1 MGLFSK
7 GKTRT
12 ILKFH
17 RTDLLFA
24 VILQRGETCLKA
36 KYSRFSLSR
45 SRKDPVKHFEISVF

>member
-17 RTDLLFA
+17 RTDLLFTD
-24 VILQRGETCLKA
+24 ILQGGGVGGGGGRPVSKQNTVD
-36 KYSRFSLSR
+36 SRYLEVER
-45 SRKDPVKHFEISVF
+45 TL